1 MLSSNLVWLFYS
13 GGMKD
18 REVGG
23 QAAFLPGYLL
33 SSSVPNIS
41 NL

>member
-18 REVGG
+18 REVEG
-23 QAAFLPGYLL
+23 QAAFLPGEFVKFL
-33 SSSVPNIS
+33 STTYF
-41 NL
+41 